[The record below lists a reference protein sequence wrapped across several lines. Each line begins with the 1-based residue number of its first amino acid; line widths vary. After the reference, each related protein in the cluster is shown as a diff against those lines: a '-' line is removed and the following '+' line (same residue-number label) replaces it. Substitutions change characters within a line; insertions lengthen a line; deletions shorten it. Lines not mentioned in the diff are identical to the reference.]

1 MFSLV
6 DGHEQNHHKA
16 LSRQSIYVFCH
27 PSSPLTRA
35 CPASNCYALSTDDD
49 CIGIPA
55 ILTMFSLVD
64 GYEHNHPKALRGQ
77 SG

>member
-6 DGHEQNHHKA
+6 DGHEQNHQKA
-16 LSRQSIYVFCH
+16 FRGQSGYVFCH

-35 CPASNCYALSTDDD
+35 CPASNCYALSIDDV

-55 ILTMFSLVD
+55 MLPVD
-64 GYEHNHPKALRGQ
+64 LKLDVRV
-77 SG
+77 